1 LNIAVNSPERLSGAV
16 NVTILG
22 NDVLNELNSIIIG
35 IQAWSDV
42 EHNEDGSHK
51 DITADSLT
59 ATGNVVAGGDGEF
72 GGDVTVGESL
82 TVAGG
87 TSLQATSIGRAI
99 YIAGVDDEIIGA
111 DDVLYNAGSLA
122 DVGVVRI
129 SSHANQVCGIKVG
142 TSATTD
148 YRAFWLFNDSA
159 TAVTLEHESAVP
171 ASASYRLW
179 LPLAAPLV
187 LHQYEGAW
195 VWRDT
200 ANSRWRVIG
209 GSSNWISVAHADA
222 NFTGNATGNA
232 DWVVDAADQ
241 ITLMYRL
248 DRNSL
253 KVAFTIAGS
262 DVANAPTELRI
273 AIPGG
278 FTAAARFDT
287 VCSFLD
293 AGVPELGV
301 CYVAASGTTINF
313 QKIDGSAFTN
323 TAADNTNVTGQIE
336 FAIS

>member
-1 LNIAVNSPERLSGAV
+1 
-16 NVTILG
+16 
-22 NDVLNELNSIIIG
+22 
-35 IQAWSDV
+35 
-42 EHNEDGSHK
+42 
-51 DITADSLT
+51 
-59 ATGNVVAGGDGEF
+59 
-72 GGDVTVGESL
+72 
-82 TVAGG
+82 
-87 TSLQATSIGRAI
+87 
-99 YIAGVDDEIIGA
+99 VDDEIIGA

-262 DVANAPTELRI
+262 DVTN
-273 AIPGG
+273 
-278 FTAAARFDT
+278 ARFDT

>member
-59 ATGNVVAGGDGEF
+59 ATGNVVADGDGEF

-82 TVAGG
+82 TVAGD

-99 YIAGVDDEIIGA
+99 YITGVDDEIIGA

-142 TSATTD
+142 TSAATD

-159 TAVTLEHESAVP
+159 TALTLEHESAVP
-171 ASASYRLW
+171 ASATYRLW
-179 LPLAAPLV
+179 LPASRSLTLR
-187 LHQYEGAW
+187 QYEGVL

-200 ANSRWRVIG
+200 ANSRWRVVAGHHEQGTWTPVLQFG
-209 GSSNWISVAHADA
+209 GLTTGINGTLTGTYTR
-222 NFTGNATGNA
+222 TGNVVVAECRIMLTSKGSATG
-232 DWVVDAADQ
+232 DATVTGLPYTSAAYGAPQ
-241 ITLMYRL
+241 IIDGTGNMTGLTGTML
-248 DRNSL
+248 AS
-253 KVAFTIAGS
+253 VS
-262 DVANAPTELRI
+262 DVSTLVNILQTSATGR
-273 AIPGG
+273 G
-278 FTAAARFDT
+278 T
-287 VCSFLD
+287 VTD
-293 AGVPELGV
+293 AE
-301 CYVAASGTTINF
+301 
-313 QKIDGSAFTN
+313 FTN
-323 TAADNTNVTGQIE
+323 TSELRFGVIYR
-336 FAIS
+336 I